1 MASCRLRC
9 NENGYRN
16 KEEKNS
22 GKAVMIE
29 AKERRHEMTA
39 IGDMHQM

>member
-1 MASCRLRC
+1 MWC
-9 NENGYRN
+9 NKNGYRN

-22 GKAVMIE
+22 GKAGKAVMIE

-39 IGDMHQM
+39 IGDMHQT